1 MKKNTIEKW
10 VGGSFDSKPRPRPM
24 KVIGYEFSHLGF
36 SYLTWRTMCSGEVL
50 KFRPR
55 FGFDGCDYQLPKED
69 RHIINIRLSDLI
81 EYQDYCHFFS
91 YEIVW
96 KKYFNRF
103 KKDLYVDNISD
114 LKKVILKVVKTY
126 IQEDPYESKDLRVR
140 NTPKDK
146 PKYGIT
152 WWRGKKSKY
161 LKQGQD
167 KDW

>member
-10 VGGSFDSKPRPRPM
+10 LDEGVSLDCKPRPM

-36 SYLTWRTMCSGEVL
+36 SYLTYRTMCLGEVL

-55 FGFDGCDYQLPKED
+55 FGWDGCDYQLPKKD
-69 RHIINIRLSDLI
+69 RHIINIRLSPLI
-81 EYQDYCHFFS
+81 EYQDYCFHYRRDGFW
-91 YEIVW
+91 E
-96 KKYFNRF
+96 KYLGMYGRF
-103 KKDLYVDNISD
+103 RKDLCVDNISD

-126 IQEDPYESKDLRVR
+126 IQEDPYESNELRFR
-140 NTPKDK
+140 NTPM
-146 PKYGIT
+146 G
-152 WWRGKKSKY
+152 WRGKKSKY